1 MEKAAWGEYGNVVRA
16 CGGAKRN
23 YIWSGTS
30 GPLGKPDTP
39 KSKGPNEGHPRVR
52 RELVD
57 VTARPPSP
65 CRCLGGSEPVPF
77 VKQVQLL
84 STGGIDGISCTY

>member
-16 CGGAKRN
+16 GGGAKKN

-39 KSKGPNEGHPRVR
+39 KSKGPNEVHPRVL

-77 VKQVQLL
+77 IKQVQLL
-84 STGGIDGISCTY
+84 STGGIDGTSCGH